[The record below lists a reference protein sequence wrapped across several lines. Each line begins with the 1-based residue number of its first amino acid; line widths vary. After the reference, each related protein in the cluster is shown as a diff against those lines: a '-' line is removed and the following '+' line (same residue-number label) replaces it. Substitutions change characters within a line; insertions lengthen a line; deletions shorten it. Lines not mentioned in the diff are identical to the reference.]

1 MKNEDISPQSAQRA
15 QSGKGYF
22 REKVGNILTPRAQRA
37 QRSPEIQEI
46 ERFSIQSSANF
57 AFSALKITFVL
68 CMLLSL
74 SACGTWLAGDITPP
88 PGYVTPEFVAPAVQG
103 VTPGPAIATPIGSL
117 ATELPTG
124 QATLPVVT
132 PNSVGT
138 PAVQGVTP
146 TLDLSQVQVTTDTSG
161 LVVERLH
168 VILDFPTPGT
178 LQVAELF
185 IITNNENKMVV
196 PVETGKPIL
205 EFELPAGA
213 TNLQFQDGELG
224 GRFVTTPNGFGD
236 TQPIPPGG
244 GNQVV
249 FVYSLPYSG
258 EQSLALTPPL
268 RVLQEVVMLPA
279 EGVSL
284 QSQQLQDAGTRAM
297 QTSQGAQGSVN
308 LHLFAGGELAAGA
321 PLEIKVSGFPFSQA
335 SQTGGKSTNLVIGL
349 AVFGLALI
357 GVGLYY
363 YFQQPARRR
372 AVSLTLAAQ
381 AADETGGETETRETL
396 LDAIVALDDLN
407 KEGKLAQDSYTQR
420 RAELIKKLKE
430 NVED

>member
-1 MKNEDISPQSAQRA
+1 MKFVSFVVKS
-15 QSGKGYF
+15 
-22 REKVGNILTPRAQRA
+22 L
-37 QRSPEIQEI
+37 
-46 ERFSIQSSANF
+46 F
-57 AFSALKITFVL
+57 AFSVVL
-68 CMLLSL
+68 AL

-88 PGYVTPEFVAPAVQG
+88 PGYMTPEFATPAAAAATPLQATPTSAATQAETAGPAV
-103 VTPGPAIATPIGSL
+103 
-117 ATELPTG
+117 
-124 QATLPVVT
+124 
-132 PNSVGT
+132 T

-146 TLDLSQVQVTTDTSG
+146 TLDISQVQVTTDPSG
-161 LVVERLH
+161 LVAERLH
-168 VILDFPTPGT
+168 IILDFPTPGT

-185 IITNNENKMVV
+185 IITNTENKMVV

-213 TNLQFQDGELG
+213 TNVQFQDGELG

-236 TQPIPPGG
+236 TQPVPPGG
-244 GNQVV
+244 GHQVI
-249 FVYSLPYSG
+249 FVYSLPYNG
-258 EQSLALTPPL
+258 EQSLSLTPPL

-297 QTSQGAQGSVN
+297 QTSQGAQGSVS
-308 LHLFAGGELAAGA
+308 LHLFAGGELEAGT

-335 SQTGGKSTNLVIGL
+335 SQAGGKSTNLIVGL

-357 GVGLYY
+357 GVGLYF

-372 AVSLTLAAQ
+372 AASPALAAQ
-381 AADETGGETETRETL
+381 AADETGGEAETRETL
-396 LDAIVALDDLN
+396 LDAIVALDDLY
-407 KEGKLAQDSYTQR
+407 KDGKLAQDAYTRR

-430 NVED
+430 NVEN

>member
-1 MKNEDISPQSAQRA
+1 
-15 QSGKGYF
+15 
-22 REKVGNILTPRAQRA
+22 
-37 QRSPEIQEI
+37 
-46 ERFSIQSSANF
+46 
-57 AFSALKITFVL
+57 
-68 CMLLSL
+68 MLLSL

-88 PGYVTPEFVAPAVQG
+88 PGYVMPEFVTPAVQE
-103 VTPGPAIATPIGSL
+103 VTAGPAIATPTGSL

-124 QATLPVVT
+124 QATLPKVT
-132 PNSVGT
+132 PTGAVTPAVQGATQAEPAGPAVT

-185 IITNNENKMVV
+185 IITNTENKMVV

-236 TQPIPPGG
+236 TQSIPPGD

-258 EQSLALTPPL
+258 EQSLTLTPPL

-279 EGVSL
+279 AGVSL

-297 QTSQGAQGSVN
+297 QTSQGAQGSVS

-321 PLEIKVSGFPFSQA
+321 PLEIKVSGFPSSQA
-335 SQTGGKSTNLVIGL
+335 GQTGGKSTNLIIGL

-357 GVGLYY
+357 GVGLYF

-372 AVSLTLAAQ
+372 VASLTLVAQ
-381 AADETGGETETRETL
+381 ATDETGGETETREML
-396 LDAIVALDDLN
+396 LDEIVALDDLY
-407 KEGKLAQDSYTQR
+407 KDGKLAQDAYTHR

-430 NVED
+430 VKED

>member
-1 MKNEDISPQSAQRA
+1 MTS
-15 QSGKGYF
+15 
-22 REKVGNILTPRAQRA
+22 VV
-37 QRSPEIQEI
+37 
-46 ERFSIQSSANF
+46 RFLF
-57 AFSALKITFVL
+57 FFGV
-68 CMLLSL
+68 LLSL

-88 PGYVTPEFVAPAVQG
+88 PGYVMPEFV
-103 VTPGPAIATPIGSL
+103 
-117 ATELPTG
+117 
-124 QATLPVVT
+124 
-132 PNSVGT
+132 T
-138 PAVQGVTP
+138 PAVQGITP
-146 TLDLSQVQVTTDTSG
+146 TLDISQVQVTTATSG

-185 IITNNENKMVV
+185 IITNTGNKMVL

-224 GRFVTTPNGFGD
+224 GRFVATPNGFGD

-258 EQSLALTPPL
+258 EQSLTLTPPL

-284 QSQQLQDAGTRAM
+284 QSRQLEDAGTRAM
-297 QTSQGAQGSVN
+297 QTSQGAQGSVS

-335 SQTGGKSTNLVIGL
+335 SQAGGKSTNLVTPAVQGVIGL

-372 AVSLTLAAQ
+372 AASPALAGQ
-381 AADETGGETETRETL
+381 VEDETGGKAETRETL
-396 LDAIVALDDLN
+396 LDAIVGLDDLY
-407 KEGKLAQDSYTQR
+407 KDGKLAQDAYNRR